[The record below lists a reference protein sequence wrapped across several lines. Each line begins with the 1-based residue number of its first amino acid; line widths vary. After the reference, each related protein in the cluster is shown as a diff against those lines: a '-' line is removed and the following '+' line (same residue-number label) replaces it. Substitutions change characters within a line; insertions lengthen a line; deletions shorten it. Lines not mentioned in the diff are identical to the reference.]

1 MVGIKNV
8 RRLWLRRLLKIHA
21 AALFISLGVYLVFVF
36 FDPGLLSYDMRA
48 KFRAL
53 ADDTITITATVL
65 GPPVQPVVTAL
76 ADCDEGSGTLKINLD
91 WADDVNSLTYD
102 VDRDSAP
109 LISGLANSAYS
120 DTLVA
125 VATTYEYVV
134 TANGPMG
141 PGSVASLP
149 VSVTTP
155 AACDMTAPAP
165 AVTIVSF
172 AGRNIDSYQGTPRVS
187 NRRPLFTGT
196 TSMANAT
203 ILVTIGNSFIAEF
216 SANSNGYWEWKP
228 PYGVSSGSHTFTV
241 TATDPTDNTRRATA
255 SLRFDILKQ
264 DADGSSPKTKDAGIV
279 SPGSGAPFVSVMVP
293 LSFSLS
299 ADPTVLQ
306 GEPLETKIV
315 VNTLQEKYAFIN
327 IPVRYSVTDGKGRV
341 IFIETRRVYTTPE
354 AVFKEAFSIPLYMLP
369 GKYFLEAEVLLDN
382 LSVSRKTS
390 FVVQELP
397 LIELSSGAAISYA
410 DIIRHLGWIVFF
422 SLLLFFLWLA
432 LFIRE
437 FALYLQG
444 DGEVTEYDLKKAG
457 YFRG

>member
-1 MVGIKNV
+1 MAGIKNV
-8 RRLWLRRLLKIHA
+8 RRQWLRRLLKIHA
-21 AALFISLGVYLVFVF
+21 AALFVSLGVYFVFVF
-36 FDPGLLSYDMRA
+36 LDPGLFSYDMRA

-76 ADCDEGSGTLKINLD
+76 VDCDESSGTLKINLD
-91 WADDVNSLTYD
+91 WGDDVNTLTYD

-109 LISGLANSAYS
+109 LVSGLANSAYS

-134 TANGPMG
+134 TANGPMD
-141 PGSVASLP
+141 PGSAASLP

-155 AACDMTAPAP
+155 TTCDLTAPAP

-172 AGRNIDSYQGTPRVS
+172 AGRNIDSYDGTPRVS
-187 NRRPLFTGT
+187 NRRPIFSGT
-196 TSMANAT
+196 TSMANAI

-241 TATDPTDNTRRATA
+241 TATDPNDSTRRATA
-255 SLRFDILKQ
+255 SLRFDTLKQ
-264 DADGSSPKTKDAGIV
+264 DTEGSSPKTDDGGTE
-279 SPGSGAPFVSVMVP
+279 SPGSGTSSVPVMVP
-293 LSFSLS
+293 LSFTLS

-306 GEPLETKIV
+306 GELLETKIV
-315 VNTLQEKYAFIN
+315 VQTLQEKYAFIS
-327 IPVRYSVTDGKGRV
+327 IPIRYSVTDEDSRV
-341 IFIETRRVYTTPE
+341 IFSDTRQVYITPE
-354 AVFKEAFSIPLYMLP
+354 AVFEEAFSIPLYVLS
-369 GKYFLEAEVLLDN
+369 GKYFLEAEMLLDN

-390 FVVQELP
+390 FVVEELP

-410 DIIRHLGWIVFF
+410 DIIRHLGWVVFF